1 MYKLTLILKYLRRKL
16 GPMFA
21 ALAVMLCTAMVII
34 VISVMG
40 GFLDLLQ
47 TSAKQLTGDVSV
59 QARSMTGFAHY
70 EELMTRIE
78 ALNEVEAATP
88 VVATFG
94 MINLD
99 GHTIGVNIM
108 GIKPEGFSKI
118 VRYKDT
124 LMWSGQDMLKRY
136 QVEDERAEVV
146 PPAFDLEAM
155 AMTLEPGKH
164 IEGIGQ
170 PGVVIGVEVNPYQYR
185 DAEGQY
191 NFSNSAAHQ
200 SAALTVLPLTERG
213 APAELGPS
221 YTNAIVLN
229 EFKSGLYEIDKSQV
243 FVRFEVLQELL
254 GMGRSENQAFDPETG
269 EPIPGKKSVKP
280 ARASEIVVKGA
291 EGYTLEQVH
300 AAVQDTVQNFELI
313 PANSYAIA
321 VRTWEQRHAQFINA
335 VKNEKGMVTFL
346 FIIISIVAV
355 VMVATTFYMTVL
367 EKTRDIG
374 VLRAVGAS
382 QGGIMGL
389 FLGYGLAVGVV
400 GALLGLV
407 LAVSIVWNLNE
418 IQYWLAN
425 HLGVSA
431 HFAWCAFG
439 GGLIGVVV
447 GATLGYSRRK
457 ALKFAMLAGLA
468 MFVLGLAGA
477 WVSIELVEDLSYKLN
492 EAISFKMWDPQT
504 YFFDR
509 IPDKVKFYDA
519 FFIVMG
525 AILSSVIGALIPAVL
540 AARLDPVEALR
551 YE

>member
-1 MYKLTLILKYLRRKL
+1 MYKLTLILKYLHRKL

-47 TSAKQLTGDVSV
+47 TSARQLTGDVSV
-59 QARSMTGFAHY
+59 MARSMTGFAYY
-70 EELMTRIE
+70 EELAEQIE
-78 ALNEVEAATP
+78 ELPEVSAVSS
-88 VVATFG
+88 VVTTFG

-99 GHTIGVNIM
+99 GQTMGVNIM
-108 GIKPEGFSKI
+108 GIEPTDFSKI
-118 VRYKDT
+118 VRYEDT
-124 LMWSGQDMLKRY
+124 LMWSADDVYDRLGVQR
-136 QVEDERAEVV
+136 EGSGAT
-146 PPAFDLEAM
+146 PAGFDLHAQAM
-155 AMTLEPGKH
+155 ALKPASIDM
-164 IEGIGQ
+164 
-170 PGVVIGVEVNPYQYR
+170 PGVVIGVEVNPWHYR
-185 DAEGQY
+185 DKQGQY
-191 NFSNSAAHQ
+191 DFGNSAVQ
-200 SAALTVLPLTERG
+200 QEAAITVLPLTERG
-213 APAELGPS
+213 APAEIGPS
-221 YTNAIVLN
+221 YLKAAVIN
-229 EFKSGLYEIDKSQV
+229 EFKSGLYDIDKSQV
-243 FVRFEVLQELL
+243 FVRFEVLQKLL
-254 GMGRSENQAFDPETG
+254 GMDRKESQAFDPETG
-269 EPIPGKKSVKP
+269 DEIPGATSVKQ

-291 EGYTLEQVH
+291 EGYTLAQVH
-300 AAVQDTVQNFELI
+300 SAIQRTVSGFAEAHPNLVA
-313 PANSYAIA
+313 PA

-382 QGGIMGL
+382 QVGIMSL

-400 GALLGLV
+400 GSFLGLA
-407 LAVSIVWNLNE
+407 LAVSVVWHLNE
-418 IQYWLAN
+418 IQFWLAN

-431 HFAWCAFG
+431 HYAWCAG
-439 GGLIGVVV
+439 GGALIGAVV
-447 GATLGYSRRK
+447 GGAIGYPKRKTLRNAMILATL
-457 ALKFAMLAGLA
+457 LLLIGLI
-468 MFVLGLAGA
+468 GA
-477 WVSIELVEDLSYKLN
+477 WVSLDQVEDLAYKLN
-492 EAISFKMWDPQT
+492 HAISFKMWDPQT

-519 FFIVMG
+519 LFIGLG
-525 AILSSVIGALIPAVL
+525 AILSSVIGALIPAIF